1 MAVGPTESL
10 HQNVFQMTQFQVQI
24 ANQASALIQ
33 GSMRGVK
40 TTTVNPDT
48 AIPPAN
54 APQNIRSEG
63 IGSQLDLKA

>member
-24 ANQASALIQ
+24 SNQAAALVQ
-33 GSMRGVK
+33 GVMRGVK
-40 TTTVNPDT
+40 TSTINPDT

-54 APQNIRSEG
+54 AARGLRSEG
-63 IGSQLDLKA
+63 IGSQLDLEA

>member
-24 ANQASALIQ
+24 ANQASSYIQ
-33 GSMRGVK
+33 NSMRAVK
-40 TTTVNPDT
+40 TITINPDS

-54 APQNIRSEG
+54 SPQNARSEG
-63 IGSQLDLKA
+63 IGGQVDFRA